1 MHAAFGVDSMLSFTA
16 NRTLGRCTSDGIL
29 VASGHTAT
37 HVIPII
43 AGEPIV
49 EASCRTPVGGF
60 HSTLFLRQ
68 LFGLTYPQHSSIL
81 TWESVEAVKQADCY
95 VALDY
100 LSELQLYQAGGEA
113 AKKELTTWQLPWTA
127 ATQPDAKTAEE
138 LARRAAAKEKN
149 VQRLRDMAA
158 QKRVSKVAIL
168 QDQLAK
174 LEQLRDRVQVLEGQ
188 DATEQLLRAGVPG
201 GFQELDSSMEKA
213 RSRLRKA
220 KGEKV
225 EDEPQRQLPDTEDYP
240 LLNAPDSQLAPEK
253 IKEKRRQ
260 RLMKNAAEGR
270 KRAKQ
275 LKEEQMSQ
283 AENVKKLNEQR
294 WLENP
299 EQYLEESRARYA
311 SLKARVEQRKL
322 QRQEGGSLALGRGER
337 HSAAHKDRMRLIT
350 SAAFD
355 KGRGEDTFGADDSD
369 WLLYSRISKDGE
381 GGEDEGITKE
391 EEVELALLTQRLQ
404 EIDQDFVPPS
414 RELSNGLP
422 GPRVAEVNTPLR
434 LPQAEDFQI
443 TLGVARIRAPEIL
456 FQPSIVAVDQAG
468 LGEMLGHALRRT
480 PEHLRQR
487 AAEGTLLLTG
497 GNVLYPGTAARVE
510 AEYRKLRPLGSSVQ
524 VVMAQDPALDAWQG
538 GQLVARLPAFAGQTF
553 SKLEYEE
560 KGADWL
566 RQYRM
571 QYSSF

>member
-1 MHAAFGVDSMLSFTA
+1 MLSFTA

-68 LFGLTYPQHSSIL
+68 LLGLTYAQHSAIL
-81 TWESVEAVKQADCY
+81 TWESVEALKQADCY

-100 LSELQLYQAGGEA
+100 SSELQLYQAGGEA
-113 AKKELTTWQLPWTA
+113 VKKELKTWQLPWTA
-127 ATQPDAKTAEE
+127 ATQNAKTAEE

-168 QDQLAK
+168 QDELAK
-174 LEQLRDRVQVLEGQ
+174 LEQVRDRVQVLEGQ
-188 DATEQLLRAGVPG
+188 DATEQLLRAGISG
-201 GFQELDSSMEKA
+201 GFHELESSLEKA

-220 KGEKV
+220 KGDKV
-225 EDEPQRQLPDTEDYP
+225 EEPQRQLPDLEDYP
-240 LLNAPDSQLAPEK
+240 LLNAPDSELTPEK
-253 IKEKRRQ
+253 LKEKRRQ

-283 AENVKKLNEQR
+283 TENGVGFGFVVR
-294 WLENP
+294 SSCSWAGHRSENP

-311 SLKARVEQRKL
+311 SLKDRVEQRKI
-322 QRQEGGSLALGRGER
+322 QKQEGGSLALGRGER
-337 HSAAHKDRMRLIT
+337 HSAAHKERMRLIT

-355 KGRGEDTFGADDSD
+355 KGRGEDTFGVDDSD

-381 GGEDEGITKE
+381 GGEEEGVME
-391 EEVELALLTQRLQ
+391 EEEAELALLTQRLQ

-414 RELSNGLP
+414 REPSNGLP
-422 GPRVAEVNTPLR
+422 GPRAGEVHTPLR
-434 LPQAEDFQI
+434 VARAEDFQI
-443 TLGVARIRAPEIL
+443 TLGVARTRAPEIL
-456 FQPSIVAVDQAG
+456 FQPSIVAVDQTG
-468 LGEMLGHALRRT
+468 LGEMLGHVLRRT
-480 PEHLRQR
+480 PDHLRQR

-538 GQLVARLPAFAGQTF
+538 GQLIARLPAFAGQTF
-553 SKLEYEE
+553 GKLEYEE